1 MSALVDLL
9 LTVLNLSLD
18 ATQFLKVLSVDVL
31 EIFDPR
37 DLQILLFADDNL
49 TLFIVRDT
57 CSIETFDSTTYWT

>member
-1 MSALVDLL
+1 MSALVYLL

-49 TLFIVRDT
+49 TLFIVRVI
-57 CSIETFDSTTYWT
+57 CSIETFDSTTYST